1 MGTPEEN
8 SATLGQENA
17 QAVDWEK
24 RFKDTQAAYTQSRQ
38 EIARLKAELA
48 VKDEP
53 KMQLTAEQQDE
64 LEDLKYNNPEEWRK
78 RVNDLEKQADAQ
90 FNTKLSEE
98 LQKLTELEQRQLTL
112 EAFQLSHPDFHL
124 DDEVIAYDVPKRIT
138 KRLETGE
145 INFET
150 FLEEAYQYLTTPKV
164 VGSQAKDLDQPNLNK
179 VGGGTTASAS
189 ATAADIV
196 VSYRNEVY

>member
-38 EIARLKAELA
+38 EIAKLKAELA

-78 RVNDLEKQADAQ
+78 KVNDLEKQADAQ
-90 FNTKLSEE
+90 FNTKLNEE

-138 KRLETGE
+138 KQLETGE

-164 VGSQAKDLDQPNLNK
+164 VGSPAKDLDQPNLNK

>member
-38 EIARLKAELA
+38 EIAKLKAELA

-90 FNTKLSEE
+90 FNTKLKEE

>member
-38 EIARLKAELA
+38 EIAKLKAELA

-90 FNTKLSEE
+90 FNTKLNEE

>member
-8 SATLGQENA
+8 SATLGQENT

-38 EIARLKAELA
+38 EIAKLKAQLS

-64 LEDLKYNNPEEWRK
+64 LEDLKFNNPEEWRK

-90 FNTKLSEE
+90 FNTKLNEE